1 MENYSVI
8 KRNKRIH
15 SVTWMNLESK
25 YAQWE
30 KQAQK
35 TPRKRQNCGN
45 RNCQLPEAGGGGG
58 VGLTAEA
65 WGGVGGVK
73 TVSYCG
79 NYTTLCLHQ
88 NSHNSTCKRETFLLY
103 LNYTSIN
110 LILEKKKTNWQTQD
124 WKAGSRREG
133 KALQPQVPA
142 VGLMLF
148 YVN

>member
-45 RNCQLPEAGGGGG
+45 RNCQLPEAGGGGR
-58 VGLTAEA
+58 
-65 WGGVGGVK
+65 GGIDCRGMRRCGG
-73 TVSYCG
+73 SE
-79 NYTTLCLHQ
+79 
-88 NSHNSTCKRETFLLY
+88 NSLLLWQLHNSMPSSKLT
-103 LNYTSIN
+103 
-110 LILEKKKTNWQTQD
+110 
-124 WKAGSRREG
+124 
-133 KALQPQVPA
+133 
-142 VGLMLF
+142 
-148 YVN
+148 